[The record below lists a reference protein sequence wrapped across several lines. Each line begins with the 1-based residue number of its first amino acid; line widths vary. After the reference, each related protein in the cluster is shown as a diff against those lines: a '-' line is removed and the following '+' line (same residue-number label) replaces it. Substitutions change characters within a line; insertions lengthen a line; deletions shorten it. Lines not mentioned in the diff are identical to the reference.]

1 MARPTITLIKGR
13 KMEENVSSGV
23 ADQGA
28 EQATN
33 SIPGAAPGETKAETM
48 ARMFRVTVDGQ
59 EREVDEKELLRG
71 YAHAQAANKRMEDAS
86 MTRKEAE
93 QVLRIFKE
101 NPREAFKMLGTDAR
115 KFAEQVI
122 NDELNE
128 ALLSPEQRELRD
140 YKSKVDKYESES
152 RNAKE
157 EFERETMEKE
167 FASYQENIQ
176 NEIIDVLQTAKLPQS
191 PRTISRIAYYM
202 EAALNAGY
210 NVTPKDVV
218 DQVRDDYK
226 AEMESLLGG
235 LSDDELENY
244 LGANH
249 YRRIAKSS
257 VKGGMQLGKVD
268 KAVNINKAP
277 REVDGKKPTSP
288 REYFKRR

>member
-1 MARPTITLIKGR
+1 MTD
-13 KMEENVSSGV
+13 NVNVGSEGV
-23 ADQGA
+23 AA
-28 EQATN
+28 QAANQPTN
-33 SIPGAAPGETKAETM
+33 DIPGAAPGETKSETM

-122 NDELNE
+122 NDELSE
-128 ALLSPEQRELRD
+128 ALLTPEQRELRD
-140 YKSKVDKYESES
+140 YKSKVEKYESES
-152 RNAKE
+152 RKAKE
-157 EFERETMEKE
+157 DYDREQMEAEFTK
-167 FASYQENIQ
+167 YQENIQ
-176 NEIIDVLQTAKLPQS
+176 SEIIDVLATAKLPQTQ
-191 PRTISRIAYYM
+191 RTVSRIAYYM

-218 DQVRDDYK
+218 SQVRDDYK
-226 AEMESLLGG
+226 AEMDALLGG
-235 LSDDELENY
+235 LSDDELETY

-249 YRRIAKSS
+249 YRRIAKST
-257 VKGGMQLGKVD
+257 VKTGMQLGKVD
-268 KAVNINKAP
+268 KTVNTNKAP
-277 REVDGKKPTSP
+277 REVEGKKITSP
-288 REYFKRR
+288 RAYFKR